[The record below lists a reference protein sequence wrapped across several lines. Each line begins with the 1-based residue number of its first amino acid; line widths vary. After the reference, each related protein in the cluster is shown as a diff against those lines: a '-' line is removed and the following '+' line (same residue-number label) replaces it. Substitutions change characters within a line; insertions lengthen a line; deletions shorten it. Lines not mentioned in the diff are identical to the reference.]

1 MNHRIFSRRPIGI
14 TLLGVLFFSIAG
26 PLSSVPEVQAASA
39 SATARLVKKLKKQIK
54 ILKAQ
59 LAIARQPAPVTPAAP
74 VIPFGFRSIPGG
86 SFTMGATSGD
96 TDADAP
102 PTSVTVSLFYMAEM
116 ETTKA
121 EWDEV
126 RTWGAGNGY
135 SDLAAGEGKGPA
147 HPVQT
152 VTWFDVV
159 KWCNA
164 RSEKEGLTPCYRVA
178 GNVMRT
184 GTSDPTVDWQVNGY
198 RLPTE
203 AEWEKAARGGVAGKR
218 FPWGSD
224 TISHVEANYNNSN
237 GEPYASGTLSLH
249 PIYATG
255 VSPHTSQA
263 GSFGWNGYGLKDM
276 AGNVFEWCWDAH
288 DSNYYGTDL
297 TDPRGPATGFS
308 RVQRGG
314 SWGGPASAA
323 RASNRAFNGSPIS
336 HGTVGFRTAR
346 SVLP

>member
-1 MNHRIFSRRPIGI
+1 MV
-14 TLLGVLFFSIAG
+14 LLGALFFSTAG
-26 PLSSVPEVQAASA
+26 PLSTVPELQAASA
-39 SATARLVKKLKKQIK
+39 GAKAKLVKKLKKQIK
-54 ILKAQ
+54 ILKAH
-59 LAIARQPAPVTPAAP
+59 LAIARRPAPVTPAAP
-74 VIPFGFRSIPGG
+74 VIPFGFREIPGG

-102 PTSVTVSLFYMAEM
+102 PTSVTLSLFYLAEM

-121 EWDEV
+121 EWDDV
-126 RTWGAGNGY
+126 RTWAAGNGY
-135 SDLAAGEGKGPA
+135 TDLAAGEGQGPP

-152 VTWFDVV
+152 VTWWDVV

-184 GTSDPTVDWQVNGY
+184 GTTDPTVDWEANGY

-218 FPWGSD
+218 FPWGTD
-224 TISHVEANYNNSN
+224 TISHVEANFNNSS
-237 GEPYASGTLSLH
+237 GEPYASGTLGLH
-249 PIYATG
+249 PIYG
-255 VSPHTSQA
+255 VGASPPTSQV

-276 AGNVFEWCWDAH
+276 AGNVFEWCWDGH

-297 TDPRGPATGFS
+297 TDPRGPATRSF
-308 RVQRGG
+308 RVLRGG
-314 SWGGPASAA
+314 SWGGSASAA
-323 RASNRAFNGSPIS
+323 RASNRVFNAPHVS
-336 HGTVGFRTAR
+336 HGTIGFRTAR